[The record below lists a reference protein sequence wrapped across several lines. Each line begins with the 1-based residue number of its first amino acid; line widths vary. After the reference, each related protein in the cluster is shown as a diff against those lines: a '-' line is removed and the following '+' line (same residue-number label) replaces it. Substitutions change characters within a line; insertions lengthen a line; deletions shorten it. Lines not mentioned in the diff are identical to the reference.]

1 MSLSVRTMLN
11 PKSHLHEVDQYVVL
25 LVYSFYTGCFQ
36 KCAVFSPC
44 AYIMYARGKRQETF
58 SAVIRIGCAYLNI
71 IPDLMLE
78 TSSCILRFSNLRLP
92 KNYPIFR

>member
-25 LVYSFYTGCFQ
+25 LVYSFYTG
-36 KCAVFSPC
+36 

-71 IPDLMLE
+71 IPL
-78 TSSCILRFSNLRLP
+78 NA
-92 KNYPIFR
+92 IF